1 MLNQLT
7 DNVWVADTP
16 NSFYGLQMGARMTIV
31 RLRDGTLFM
40 HSPIAIDDTMKA
52 AIDALGPVGHIVAP
66 SLFHHMY
73 AKPASELYP
82 SAKVHL
88 APGLDEKRPDLR
100 ADAILGASRDPSWRG
115 ELEAM
120 PIDGTI
126 LNETA
131 FIHHPSGTLLCS
143 DLIENF
149 KTSDHWFTRTYLKVN
164 GVYGKPGLSRVLRFA
179 FRDKRAGRKSIDAI
193 LEHPIDKIALAHG
206 DLILEGGQEVLRAS
220 YTWLKPRS

>member
-16 NSFYGLQMGARMTIV
+16 NSFYGLQFGARMTIV
-31 RLRDGTLFM
+31 RLGDGTLFM
-40 HSPIAIDDTMKA
+40 HSPIAIDDAMKA
-52 AIDALGPVGHIVAP
+52 DIDALGPVGHIVAP
-66 SLFHHMY
+66 NIFHHVY

-82 SAKVHL
+82 LAKVHL
-88 APGLDEKRPDLR
+88 APGLEKKRPDLR
-100 ADAILGASRDPSWRG
+100 ADAILGASADPSWRG

-126 LNETA
+126 LKETA
-131 FIHHPSGTLLCS
+131 FVHHPSGTLLCS

-164 GVYGKPGLSRVLRFA
+164 GVLGKPGLSRALRFA

-193 LEHPIDKIALAHG
+193 LEHPVDKIALAHG
-206 DLILEGGQEVLRAS
+206 DPILEGGQEVLRAS